1 MNRFD
6 ALDASLPITD
16 IREDTLVGLLR
27 EASLALDGMLES
39 ALANSDTT
47 VVDLG
52 EASQAVHRALVA
64 LTAG

>member
-16 IREDTLVGLLR
+16 IREDALLGLLR
-27 EASLALDGMLES
+27 EASLTLDGMLES

-52 EASQAVHRALVA
+52 EASQAVHRALIA
-64 LTAG
+64 LTA